1 MASMDRREHC
11 RDMLGVLGEDHG
23 RGRRAVV
30 CS

>member
-1 MASMDRREHC
+1 MTSMGGREHC
-11 RDMLGVLGEDHG
+11 RDVERVLDEDHG